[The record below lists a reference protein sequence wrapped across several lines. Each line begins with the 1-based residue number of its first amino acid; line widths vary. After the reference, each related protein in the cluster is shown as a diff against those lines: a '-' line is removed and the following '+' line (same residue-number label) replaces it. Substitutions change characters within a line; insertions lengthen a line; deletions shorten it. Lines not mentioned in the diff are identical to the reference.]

1 MAGESVIN
9 IPPHDTEFDEK
20 TLYVGQSLDNKYL
33 SSKFK
38 AERVVLEAI
47 SEGLHCKIVRAG
59 NLMARQSDS
68 EFQINFETNSF
79 INRLR
84 AYAAIGKIPYL
95 VMGGIV
101 ELTPIDMAA
110 RAILLLGQTPR
121 DCTLFHVY
129 NNHQI
134 YIADII
140 GMMNT
145 LGFDIIGAEE
155 DEFNQAFA
163 RAREDETKQDA
174 ISGLVTAMGM
184 GKGKGRALVKVAND
198 YTLQVLYR
206 SGYQWPLISDEYL
219 IMFIKYLKEM
229 NFFD

>member
-1 MAGESVIN
+1 
-9 IPPHDTEFDEK
+9 
-20 TLYVGQSLDNKYL
+20 
-33 SSKFK
+33 
-38 AERVVLEAI
+38 
-47 SEGLHCKIVRAG
+47 
-59 NLMARQSDS
+59 
-68 EFQINFETNSF
+68 
-79 INRLR
+79 
-84 AYAAIGKIPYL
+84 
-95 VMGGIV
+95 MGGRV
-101 ELTPIDMAA
+101 ELTPIDLAS

-140 GMMNT
+140 EIMNT
-145 LGFDIIGAEE
+145 LGFDITGAEE

-163 RAREDETKQDA
+163 LAREDETKQDA

-184 GKGKGRALVKVAND
+184 GKGKGRALVTVVNY

-206 SGYQWPLISDEYL
+206 LGYQWPLISDEYL